1 MAGGVVGKITTAGT
15 GAGTHLLAH
24 TFYGTCATAAATA
37 AKIVKLSDSNINA
50 ATLITG
56 MMLSVKFTYAN
67 GVASP
72 TLTVQTSGGTQ
83 LIAAKSI
90 MRYGTTAP
98 STNAATSWR
107 AGAVVNFIYD
117 GTNWVETSSIDD
129 NSTYYYT
136 SCYVSTAAGTAAK
149 VGTVSNYAL
158 QKGHLQVL
166 LMNANTAASALTLNV
181 NGTGAKPI
189 YINDVPSSST
199 NYTLPKAMYLV
210 YYDGDNFQFRTDG
223 LIPGVAT
230 GNATHVEVG
239 NESSRA
245 QSEEVRI
252 EGKVDTINTT
262 LNNRMGEL
270 EESIHSAGLDISD
283 YIRYDIATHIVD
295 IGYRNA
301 SYKEWLEENKIYFVG
316 GGNTILSIENGQ
328 IIINQKETLKNGSHQ
343 WVDEVTSDGQRIL
356 RHIS

>member
-24 TFYGTCATAAATA
+24 TFYGTCDTAAATA

-98 STNAATSWR
+98 STSAATSWR

-129 NSTYYYT
+129 NSTYYYE
-136 SCYVSTAAGTAAK
+136 SCYSVF
-149 VGTVSNYAL
+149 L
-158 QKGHLQVL
+158 
-166 LMNANTAASALTLNV
+166 
-181 NGTGAKPI
+181 
-189 YINDVPSSST
+189 YIS
-199 NYTLPKAMYLV
+199 
-210 YYDGDNFQFRTDG
+210 
-223 LIPGVAT
+223 
-230 GNATHVEVG
+230 
-239 NESSRA
+239 
-245 QSEEVRI
+245 
-252 EGKVDTINTT
+252 
-262 LNNRMGEL
+262 
-270 EESIHSAGLDISD
+270 
-283 YIRYDIATHIVD
+283 
-295 IGYRNA
+295 
-301 SYKEWLEENKIYFVG
+301 
-316 GGNTILSIENGQ
+316 
-328 IIINQKETLKNGSHQ
+328 
-343 WVDEVTSDGQRIL
+343 
-356 RHIS
+356 

>member
-1 MAGGVVGKITTAGT
+1 MSFANYIQQITDTAGT
-15 GAGTHLLAH
+15 THDLVDTSASHYIKGTQTGSTNTWTGALPDGVTAYYDGLAIDYFLPFAGTSS
-24 TFYGTCATAAATA
+24 G
-37 AKIVKLSDSNINA
+37 
-50 ATLITG
+50 ATLNLGGKGAKPVYRGNSPTSAVTTHFPA
-56 MMLSVKFTYAN
+56 LSVIHMTYIINSSVNSGN
-67 GVASP
+67 GAWIAS
-72 TLTVQTSGGTQ
+72 
-83 LIAAKSI
+83 A
-90 MRYGTTAP
+90 YH
-98 STNAATSWR
+98 
-107 AGAVVNFIYD
+107 D
-117 GTNWVETSSIDD
+117 
-129 NSTYYYT
+129 STYYYE
-136 SCYVSTAAGTAAK
+136 SCYVSTKASTAAK
-149 VGTVSNYAL
+149 VGTISNYAL

-262 LNNRMGEL
+262 LNNRMDEL

-343 WVDEVTSDGQRIL
+343 WVDEVTSDGQRIF